1 MVMPFSRPKNYTPE
15 LCFSKVTICK
25 VCKGQSV
32 SRTELSSQKQR
43 NSLTSQYRA
52 GLKFAVEL
60 IHKASVWPNTWFP
73 SIVLIN

>member
-15 LCFSKVTICK
+15 LCFSKVIICSK
-25 VCKGQSV
+25 AK
-32 SRTELSSQKQR
+32 LSSQKQR
-43 NSLTSQYRA
+43 NSLTSQYRV

-60 IHKASVWPNTWFP
+60 IHKASVRPNTWFP